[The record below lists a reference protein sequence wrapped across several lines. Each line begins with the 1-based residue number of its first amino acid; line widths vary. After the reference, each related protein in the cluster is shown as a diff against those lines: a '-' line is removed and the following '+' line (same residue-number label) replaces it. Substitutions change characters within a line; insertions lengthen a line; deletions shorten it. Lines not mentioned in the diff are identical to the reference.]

1 MTVHVE
7 LAENIQLKL
16 DALVDSITAG
26 MIQHNMDDPIVK
38 EFFLSCARG
47 CAKLQGIIDEL
58 KREYDH
64 V

>member
-1 MTVHVE
+1 MNNATQLRVE
-7 LAENIQLKL
+7 LADKIQVKL

-26 MIQHNMDDPIVK
+26 MVQHNMDDPIVK

-58 KREYDH
+58 RR
-64 V
+64 